1 MKNKI
6 LFITSVLLLFCISL
20 SSRETQSTTNSPE
33 KDSITIVS
41 SPDLIALT
49 SIWAEEYQ
57 NLNPGVKIN
66 IIPVTEKGVIDLN
79 TESNLGFVS
88 QEYFLLLNKE
98 SIWKEIV
105 GRDVYVPVINSGNPY
120 LNEILVQGISPENL
134 AQVLTG
140 SEKMNWGTLIEN
152 AKNSTVNYYYVEN
165 ELVKTNVAE
174 FLKAD
179 KNIIEGISLTGT
191 ELLVSS
197 IQKDQYAIGFCKLT
211 DILDFEK
218 QQIMENIQL
227 MPIDRNNNG
236 RLDSNEKIYDDLNS
250 FSRGVW
256 IGKFPKALYS
266 NIYSVASEKPSGTSE
281 LAFVKWV
288 LTDGQK
294 YIIPTGYYELASNER
309 QAKVDHLLAS
319 TIEIAVPRKETSSMM
334 LILLVIAAI
343 VVIGFLLD
351 AAVRLLR
358 RNKSEV
364 SHSGSFVQNVFNEA
378 SVSIMNGLY
387 FDKTHTWAFM
397 EKDGL
402 VKIGIDDFLQHLT
415 GTITQVKMKS
425 PGERVSK
432 GEPILS
438 IVQKGKQLQINSPVS
453 GIIREQNQLLLSD
466 SGLMNSSPYSE
477 GWVYMIE
484 PSNWLKEIPFLFM
497 ADKYRSWI
505 KIEFSRLKDFLASIL
520 KPDTLQ
526 YSYVVLQDGGELRDN
541 LLSEMNPQ
549 VWEEFQTNFINNAK

>member
-6 LFITSVLLLFCISL
+6 IFISSVLLLLCVGLI
-20 SSRETQSTTNSPE
+20 SRESQSTANSPDQ
-33 KDSITIVS
+33 DSITVLS
-41 SPDLIALT
+41 SPDLIALA

-57 NLNPGVKIN
+57 NLNPGLKIS
-66 IIPVTEKGVIDLN
+66 IIPVTEIGVTDLN
-79 TESNLGFVS
+79 EGSNMGFVS
-88 QEYFLLLNKE
+88 QEYFLLLNRE

-120 LNEILVQGISPENL
+120 LNEILVQGISSENL
-134 AQVLTG
+134 AQVLTN
-140 SEKMNWGTLIEN
+140 SEKMNWGTLFEN
-152 AKNSTVNYYYVEN
+152 AKSSPVKYYYVEN
-165 ELVKTNVAE
+165 ESVKSDVAE
-174 FLKAD
+174 FLKTD
-179 KNIIEGISLTGT
+179 KNTIEGISLEGT
-191 ELLVSS
+191 EQLVSS

-211 DILDFEK
+211 DILDSEK
-218 QQIMENIQL
+218 QQIKENIQL

-236 RLDSNEKIYDDLNS
+236 RIDSNEKIYDDLNS
-250 FSRGVW
+250 FTRGVW

-266 NIYSVASEKPSGTSE
+266 NIYSVASEKPTGASE

-294 YIIPTGYYELASNER
+294 YIIPTGYYELAYHER
-309 QAKVDHLLAS
+309 QSKVDQLIAS
-319 TIEIAVPRKETSSMM
+319 NIEIAAPLKEASNLK
-334 LILLVIAAI
+334 LILFIIAAI
-343 VVIGFLLD
+343 VAIGFLLD
-351 AAVRLLR
+351 AAVRYFR
-358 RNKSEV
+358 KQKSEG
-364 SHSGSFVQNVFNEA
+364 SLSGSFVQTVFNE
-378 SVSIMNGLY
+378 SSLTIMNGLY

-453 GIIREQNQLLLSD
+453 GIIREQNKILLSN
-466 SGLMNSSPYSE
+466 SALMNSSPYSE

-497 ADKYRSWI
+497 ADKYRKWI
-505 KIEFSRLKDFLASIL
+505 KNEFSRLKDFLAAVL
-520 KPDTLQ
+520 KPDALQ
-526 YSYVVLQDGGELRDN
+526 YSQVVLQDGGELKDN

-549 VWEEFQTNFINNAK
+549 VWEEFQINFLDASK